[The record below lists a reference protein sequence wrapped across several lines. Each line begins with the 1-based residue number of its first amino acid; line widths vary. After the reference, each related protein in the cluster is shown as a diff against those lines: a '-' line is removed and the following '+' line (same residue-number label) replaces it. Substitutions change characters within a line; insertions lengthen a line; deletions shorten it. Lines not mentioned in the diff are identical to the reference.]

1 MYTSSLRCSPI
12 NWAICSVWNFL
23 STSNVRLKS
32 AGPLLCIGGSPA
44 LGWNRN
50 NRGADR
56 LNIRYAGWVENRL
69 VVVFSLTKTSQDD
82 QTWRSRESGSQK
94 AHDNALQ
101 PRERRGEKKTY
112 MKLFDYTLWMT
123 FKPSVCDEIP
133 SVFPATAQARWML
146 WSFCFNVNYVW
157 LRSFTKYSFQYGP
170 DEYLS
175 VSFML
180 SVCSEDYTINPRR
193 QRIMVC
199 GPTDSE
205 GTAGTN

>member
-101 PRERRGEKKTY
+101 PRERRGEKKNVHETIWLHTLDDFQTQCVWWNTFSFPCNSPSKVNAVKFLFQR
-112 MKLFDYTLWMT
+112 KLCLAE
-123 FKPSVCDEIP
+123 VIH
-133 SVFPATAQARWML
+133 
-146 WSFCFNVNYVW
+146 
-157 LRSFTKYSFQYGP
+157 
-170 DEYLS
+170 
-175 VSFML
+175 
-180 SVCSEDYTINPRR
+180 
-193 QRIMVC
+193 
-199 GPTDSE
+199 
-205 GTAGTN
+205 